1 MGVGKTISL
10 IASYRV
16 EMVKIGRAA
25 KLRAWRAN
33 FLLKLKSPF
42 PPFSESGIPGQGHW
56 REGNNIVQ
64 NAVKR
69 YGVTR

>member
-16 EMVKIGRAA
+16 EMVKIERAA

-42 PPFSESGIPGQGHW
+42 PPFSESGIPGQGH
-56 REGNNIVQ
+56 
-64 NAVKR
+64 
-69 YGVTR
+69 